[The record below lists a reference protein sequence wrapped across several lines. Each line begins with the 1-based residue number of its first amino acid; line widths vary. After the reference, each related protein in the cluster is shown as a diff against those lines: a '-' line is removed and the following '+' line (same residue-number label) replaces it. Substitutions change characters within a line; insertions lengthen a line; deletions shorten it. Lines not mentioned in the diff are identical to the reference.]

1 MNNANASAHA
11 DANAN
16 HSASQNANANANAN
30 AKANIL
36 PSLLLSIWLVMI
48 ITISETWLAIKM
60 FEFVVVAIL
69 STIHVFSD
77 AALHRSGYCTVTSC
91 AIN

>member
-1 MNNANASAHA
+1 MNNANAHA
-11 DANAN
+11 NANAN
-16 HSASQNANANANAN
+16 HSASQNAHANANAN

-36 PSLLLSIWLVMI
+36 PSLALSIWWAMI
-48 ITISETWLAIKM
+48 ITIFETWLAIKM

-77 AALHRSGYCTVTSC
+77 AALHRSGYCTVNAC